1 MDAEAGDGQRLGE
14 ALAQAGRFGL
24 ERSGLG
30 PIGTLRAA
38 LHPEL
43 EAWLVVVPARISAT
57 RPTSRQM
64 NA

>member
-1 MDAEAGDGQRLGE
+1 MVRISARPSRR
-14 ALAQAGRFGL
+14 QAASARGR
-24 ERSGLG
+24 GLG

-57 RPTSRQM
+57 RQTSRQM